1 MEFGRLEQT
10 GVWREVWNESEMALL
25 GLNLGQRTVVLT
37 VFVVFGA
44 LSLFLI
50 IFHVEAEAQFDSLK
64 IGGAPY
70 PGTFIIVDFYS
81 KYWVLKELWRHID
94 SCKYFYTGASRSPF
108 RGSLVFIERW
118 KANPMI
124 I

>member
-1 MEFGRLEQT
+1 
-10 GVWREVWNESEMALL
+10 MALL

-50 IFHVEAEAQFDSLK
+50 IFHVEAEAQFDKLK

-70 PGTFIIVDFYS
+70 PGTFTIGHFFTGF
-81 KYWVLKELWRHID
+81 VL
-94 SCKYFYTGASRSPF
+94 
-108 RGSLVFIERW
+108 
-118 KANPMI
+118 
-124 I
+124 